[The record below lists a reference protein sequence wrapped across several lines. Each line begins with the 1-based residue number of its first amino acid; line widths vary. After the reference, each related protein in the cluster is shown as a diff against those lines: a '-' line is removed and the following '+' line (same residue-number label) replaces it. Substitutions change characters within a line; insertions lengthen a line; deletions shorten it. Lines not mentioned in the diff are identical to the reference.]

1 MDKLNMQTKN
11 LADEKFEKLKE
22 LFPNAITESINDSG
36 DLVRSVDKDALELE
50 IATNIVGG
58 GYREISVYLAWKKES
73 NPKCQCTHIKNPKTL
88 QGRKP
93 KLWWDRKLIHWRR
106 QPRSIKTLTRNLS
119 RQGKDDLHRPSL

>member
-50 IATNIVGG
+50 IATNVVGG
-58 GYREISVYLAWKKES
+58 GYREISVYLA
-73 NPKCQCTHIKNPKTL
+73 
-88 QGRKP
+88 
-93 KLWWDRKLIHWRR
+93 
-106 QPRSIKTLTRNLS
+106 
-119 RQGKDDLHRPSL
+119 

>member
-50 IATNIVGG
+50 IATNVVG
-58 GYREISVYLAWKKES
+58 GYREISVYVAREKEG

-88 QGRKP
+88 QGRKS
-93 KLWWDRKLIHWRR
+93 KLWWNRKFIHWGR
-106 QPRSIKTLTRNLS
+106 QPRSTKTLTRNLS
-119 RQGKDDLHRPSL
+119 RKGKDDLHRPAL

>member
-58 GYREISVYLAWKKES
+58 GVQRDISLLGLKK
-73 NPKCQCTHIKNPKTL
+73 
-88 QGRKP
+88 
-93 KLWWDRKLIHWRR
+93 
-106 QPRSIKTLTRNLS
+106 
-119 RQGKDDLHRPSL
+119 GKQS

>member
-50 IATNIVGG
+50 IATNVVGG
-58 GYREISVYLAWKKES
+58 VQRDISLLGLKK
-73 NPKCQCTHIKNPKTL
+73 
-88 QGRKP
+88 GR
-93 KLWWDRKLIHWRR
+93 
-106 QPRSIKTLTRNLS
+106 QS
-119 RQGKDDLHRPSL
+119 

>member
-58 GYREISVYLAWKKES
+58 GYREISVYLA
-73 NPKCQCTHIKNPKTL
+73 
-88 QGRKP
+88 
-93 KLWWDRKLIHWRR
+93 
-106 QPRSIKTLTRNLS
+106 
-119 RQGKDDLHRPSL
+119 

>member
-50 IATNIVGG
+50 IATNVVGG
-58 GYREISVYLAWKKES
+58 VQRDISLRGQRK
-73 NPKCQCTHIKNPKTL
+73 
-88 QGRKP
+88 GR
-93 KLWWDRKLIHWRR
+93 
-106 QPRSIKTLTRNLS
+106 QS
-119 RQGKDDLHRPSL
+119 